1 MSKQYDFSEMAF
13 PCGFAPM
20 YVYPYADD
28 LHDDDLRDDDLR
40 ADGKT
45 PSVPTPSTP
54 SAPSAPQQP
63 PPSEM
68 QPPIFDINYTQ
79 GYLRTQIGKKVKVIF
94 LIGTNLYIDRE
105 GVLTEV
111 GISYIILK
119 NETTRVTELCDIYSI
134 KFVQFF

>member
-28 LHDDDLRDDDLR
+28 LRTDDLNDDDLR

-45 PSVPTPSTP
+45 PSVPQ
-54 SAPSAPQQP
+54 PSAPQP
-63 PPSEM
+63 PQSEM